1 MGLVDKES
9 VQKGE
14 LLLDELGLE
23 PEDRK
28 VVIPARKT
36 AEETEE
42 NKKGHDGIYCGAAIE
57 LKDGTIITGKNSE
70 LMHAASSLVMNAI
83 KTLTKIPDNMHLL
96 SPDIIKSI
104 GSLKKDVLKRKAVSL
119 DLEETMIALSIS
131 ATTNPSAQAAMEKLK
146 DLKGCEMHMT
156 HIPTPGDEIGLK
168 NLGVNNL
175 TININDRQELFKTL
189 GKAGIPQSKQLRA
202 TQIIDKLD
210 KKDKQDVIK
219 ELAKAVDKY
228 EAQSTFRL
236 LDKQT
241 KPNQS
246 LAQIVKYAVKLGV
259 PEDQLIYVPY
269 LARGLDYYTGLI
281 VEALIPDYK
290 VGSVL
295 GGGRFDNL
303 IGQLSGDK
311 VSLEAVG
318 YSIGID
324 RTVEA
329 LDTLDLLPKQ
339 PSSAKILVTIFDKN
353 LVKNSVA
360 LAAVLRDNGIS
371 TDLYPSLDVKLDK
384 QLKYADKKSI
394 PFVAIIGDN
403 EAKAK
408 TVTVKNMK
416 TGDQKTASLDK
427 LLPLLR
433 S

>member
-1 MGLVDKES
+1 MGEKDVYKSPTDMGVNRAGFGIINDAACQEAAKQEIIRRLFICKCEYLMGLVDKES

-168 NLGVNNL
+168 NLGVNL
-175 TININDRQELFKTL
+175 TSDPQFSSKSLF
-189 GKAGIPQSKQLRA
+189 
-202 TQIIDKLD
+202 
-210 KKDKQDVIK
+210 
-219 ELAKAVDKY
+219 
-228 EAQSTFRL
+228 
-236 LDKQT
+236 
-241 KPNQS
+241 
-246 LAQIVKYAVKLGV
+246 
-259 PEDQLIYVPY
+259 
-269 LARGLDYYTGLI
+269 
-281 VEALIPDYK
+281 
-290 VGSVL
+290 
-295 GGGRFDNL
+295 
-303 IGQLSGDK
+303 
-311 VSLEAVG
+311 
-318 YSIGID
+318 
-324 RTVEA
+324 
-329 LDTLDLLPKQ
+329 
-339 PSSAKILVTIFDKN
+339 
-353 LVKNSVA
+353 
-360 LAAVLRDNGIS
+360 IS
-371 TDLYPSLDVKLDK
+371 
-384 QLKYADKKSI
+384 
-394 PFVAIIGDN
+394 
-403 EAKAK
+403 
-408 TVTVKNMK
+408 
-416 TGDQKTASLDK
+416 
-427 LLPLLR
+427 
-433 S
+433 